1 MAARQMR
8 VSFFLVAIMLTQL
21 IAPFAS
27 SNSSQPGIVIETDA
41 ELDLLSQLGIN
52 PTKSHAE
59 GWYNVEEGVGTIG
72 LLYRDATVTSVEDW
86 LERTN
91 ENVLSGYYILTHAY
105 PVPTEWEGELNEA
118 GIDCFSFIPVNGFH
132 CELNKHSTEQLSS
145 LGVEGIVKLDPTD
158 KMSRGLARI
167 LTGDLSSTSELFYQQ
182 DMVPV
187 NLLLSG
193 KTLPEEI
200 HTMNEIEITYH
211 VGRFATVYIQPSS
224 SAISWLAN
232 QNEIEWLEEEF
243 WYTHTNDEAD
253 AVLKAPD
260 LWSQATMSGINSSW
274 NYVDGT
280 GIIVAVAD
288 SGLDSGTNDS
298 TMHPDFRDHIVDI
311 VSLPMTAGWAT
322 TCGSPANDGAEDID
336 GHGTHVAGSVL
347 GDGTDSSGNIK
358 GMAPEARLYFQS
370 VGSYC
375 ANNPVGERNTLLG
388 IPTNKTDLFR
398 YAAENGSRIHT
409 NSWGSTCLGTCYSE
423 YTTGSMQADIAAR
436 NYRNMTILFSAG
448 NSGTDANSNG
458 EVDFDSLGN
467 PATAKNVFTVGASEN
482 NRPTIT
488 NQWGSMF
495 SPNPFPANPI
505 KNDKAADN
513 ISGMSAFSSRGPVDD
528 GRIKPD
534 IVAPGSFILSTKSRS
549 AGACGWGAYN
559 TSYCYMGG
567 TSMSTPLTAG
577 ATALLLEHLIDNRG
591 HQDPSS
597 ALVKAIFAASAH
609 DMMGQY
615 SDVTNGA
622 GETAPNNH
630 EGWGLVDLRNAL
642 NATFIENESVSTSGN
657 RGWSFNIPASAP
669 DLNIVLS
676 WTDPESTTVASTNL
690 VNDLDLAVKDP
701 SGTWTELSNNL
712 DNLRGLKFAN
722 PAQGTWEV
730 HVNGTNVP
738 RGPQFFALALNQETT
753 LVNLTEDEDLDGV
766 IDDDDDCVSTY
777 GTSTVDRTGCPD
789 SDGDGYSNPD
799 GAWTVNDG
807 ADAFPSESTQWAD
820 QDFDGYGDNAAGFQP
835 DACVVVLGNSTADRF
850 GCLDDDGD
858 GYSNT
863 DPTGINGP
871 VWTVADGADACNS
884 VKAYSNLDRNGCPDE
899 DGDGASD
906 PDPTGING
914 SVWTVTD
921 GADAFLG
928 DSTQWSDGD
937 GDGYGDNPPPATDGD
952 ACNTTHGTSYH
963 DRFGCPD
970 SDTDGYSDPDPTG
983 INGSVWTVADGAD
996 AFPNEPSQWADQDGD
1011 GYGDNASGV
1020 DADNCPTT
1028 FGTSTELG
1036 NLGCSDLDNDG
1047 YADSDDAFPTDSTQ
1061 WNDTDSDG
1069 YGDES
1074 TGTNP
1079 DACPTVAGTSTI
1091 DRYGCPDTDAD
1102 GASDEDLTGTNGP
1115 VWTIADGADI
1125 LPNDAS
1131 QWNDTDDDG
1140 YGDNPSGTD
1149 GDACP
1154 SQFGTSMVDRNGCPD
1169 SDSDGISDPD
1179 ATWTEFHGADAFPSD
1194 PTQSADTDGDGYGD
1208 NASGT
1213 NPDGCPT
1220 QYGDST
1226 IDRIGCPDSDG
1237 DGISDADGL
1246 WNVSQGAD
1254 AFRYDATQ
1262 SADSDGDGYGDNAS
1276 GNYPDACP
1284 SEFGDSWQNSTLGCP
1299 DTDQDGW
1306 ADIQDT
1312 HPDDMTQWSDI
1323 DGDGYGDNPGGTT
1336 PDACPGDDGNST
1348 KGNRYGCVDS
1358 DGDGWDDIIDEL
1370 PGVKH
1375 QWLDQDADGY
1385 GDNATGPQPDSC
1397 PGVPGTSTVD
1407 RYGCVDG
1414 DGDGISD
1421 ENDAFPTDATR
1432 SSDTDGD
1439 GFDDL
1444 EDGCMLNAGNSTID
1458 RFGCT
1463 DSDGDGYSDGD
1474 TQWTTVNGSD
1484 AFPNE
1489 ATQHADQ
1496 DGDGYGDNVVGFE
1509 ADDCPTTPGTSFRD
1523 VFGCAD
1529 EDVDGMSDASDA
1541 FLGEPTQWSDSD
1553 GDGYG
1558 DEENG
1563 TQGDACPS
1571 VAGTSTNDVYGCVDS
1586 DGDGYSDI
1594 NDVWPSDS
1602 TQWYDDDMDGFGD
1615 ESSGTAPDQ
1624 CPDEYGTAF
1633 RGSLIGCPDTDGDGY
1648 ADDDDAFPL
1657 HDSQHLDSDGDG
1669 WGDNQTSG
1677 AHKPDHWPNDQ
1688 NKNAGEASIE
1698 CGPTSI
1704 SIDAVTGSE
1713 FLFNCAVTTS
1723 MSDGFTVHIE
1733 WQSSTSILAETS
1745 SQMMIFT
1752 SETGNTQ
1759 SKIFSGTAL
1768 AEGNYDLV
1776 LTVNEPGAEIPTD
1789 TATIRLNVYNSSK
1802 SSGGDDS
1809 FEWQNVFEM
1818 PVFQIGAAAVLLTFL
1833 FGMLIIRG
1841 KSRRIKDDDERKAQA
1856 AQVLYNRMMA
1866 DRDVVQRRRV
1876 ELGYDATPPP
1886 PGAN

>member
-1 MAARQMR
+1 MGARRMR
-8 VSFFLVAIMLTQL
+8 VSFFLVMVMLTQL
-21 IAPFAS
+21 MAPLAS
-27 SNSSQPGIVIETDA
+27 SNSNKPEIIIETDA
-41 ELDLLSQLGIN
+41 ELDTLGQLGIN

-59 GWYNVEEGVGTIG
+59 GWYSAEEGVGTIG
-72 LLYRDATVTSVEDW
+72 LLYRDATVTPVKDWPERANED
-86 LERTN
+86 
-91 ENVLSGYYILTHAY
+91 VLSGYYILTHTY

-118 GIDCFSFIPVNGFH
+118 GIDCFSFLPVNGFH
-132 CELNKHSTEQLSS
+132 CELNKHSTKQLDS
-145 LGVEGIVKLDPTD
+145 LGVEGIVQLDPTD

-182 DMVPV
+182 EMVPI

-200 HTMNEIEITYH
+200 YSMNEIEITYH
-211 VGRFATVYIQPSS
+211 VGRFATIYIQPSS
-224 SAISWLAN
+224 SAISWLAS

-243 WYTHTNDEAD
+243 EYIHTNDEAD
-253 AVLKAPD
+253 AVLKAHD

-274 NYVDGT
+274 DYVDGT

-311 VSLPMTAGWAT
+311 VSLPMTSARAT
-322 TCGSPANDGAEDID
+322 ACGSPANDGAEDID

-370 VGSYC
+370 VGSWC
-375 ANNPVGERNTLLG
+375 QNNPAGKQNTLNG

-398 YAAENGSRIHT
+398 FAAENGSRVHT
-409 NSWGSTCLGTCYSE
+409 NSWGNTCDGACYSE
-423 YTTGSMQADIAAR
+423 YTIGSLQADIAAR
-436 NYRNMTILFSAG
+436 EYTNMTILFSAG
-448 NSGTDANSNG
+448 NSGADANSNG

-482 NRPTIT
+482 NRPSLNYI
-488 NQWGSMF
+488 WGNSYG
-495 SPNPFPANPI
+495 SPIN
-505 KNDKAADN
+505 NDLRADN
-513 ISGMSAFSSRGPVDD
+513 ISGMAAFSSRGPVDD
-528 GRIKPD
+528 GRLKPD
-534 IVAPGSFILSTKSRS
+534 ISAPGTFILSTKSRS
-549 AGACGWGAYN
+549 TSSVGWLAYN
-559 TSYCYMGG
+559 SSYTYMGG

-597 ALVKAIFAASAH
+597 ALVKAIFATSAH

-615 SDVTNGA
+615 NDVTNGA

-642 NATFIENESVSTSGN
+642 NATFIEDESVSTSEN
-657 RGWSFNIPASAP
+657 RGWSFNIPNSAP

-676 WTDPESTTVASTNL
+676 WTDPESTTAASTNL

-712 DNLRGLKFAN
+712 DNLRGLKFSN
-722 PAQGTWEV
+722 PTQGTWEV

-753 LVNLTEDEDLDGV
+753 LVNLTEDEDFDGV

-777 GTSTVDRTGCPD
+777 GTSTIDRTGCPD
-789 SDGDGYSNPD
+789 TDGDGYSNPD
-799 GAWTVNDG
+799 GVWLVSNG
-807 ADAFPSESTQWAD
+807 ADAFPSEGTQWAD
-820 QDFDGYGDNAAGFQP
+820 QDFDGYGDNGGGFEP
-835 DACVVVLGNSTADRF
+835 DACVSEQGNSTADRF

-858 GYSNT
+858 GYSDP
-863 DPTGINGP
+863 DPTGLHGP
-871 VWTVADGADACNS
+871 VWTVTDGADACNS
-884 VKAYSNLDRNGCPDE
+884 VKAYSNIDRNGCPDE

-906 PDPTGING
+906 PDPAGING

-928 DSTQWSDGD
+928 DATQWKDSDV
-937 GDGYGDNPPPATDGD
+937 DGYGDNPLPATEGD
-952 ACNTTHGTSYH
+952 ACTTKLGTSYQ
-963 DRFGCPD
+963 DRFGCID
-970 SDTDGYSDPDPTG
+970 SDNDGYSDPDLTG
-983 INGSVWTVADGAD
+983 IHGPVWTVADGAD
-996 AFPNEPSQWADQDGD
+996 AFPSELSQWSDQDGD

-1028 FGTSTELG
+1028 FGTSSELG

-1061 WNDTDSDG
+1061 WNDADNDG
-1069 YGDES
+1069 YGDEAA
-1074 TGTNP
+1074 GNNP
-1079 DACPTVAGTSTI
+1079 DACPTVAGTSTS
-1091 DRYGCPDTDAD
+1091 DRFGCPDSDSD
-1102 GASDEDLTGTNGP
+1102 GTSDEDLTGTNGP
-1115 VWTIADGADI
+1115 VWTITDGADI

-1131 QWNDTDDDG
+1131 QQADNDGDG
-1140 YGDNPSGTD
+1140 FGDNPSGTN

-1154 SQFGTSMVDRNGCPD
+1154 GQFGTSTIDRKGCPD
-1169 SDSDGISDPD
+1169 TDSDGISDED
-1179 ATWTEFHGADAFPSD
+1179 SMWTVAQGADAFPSD
-1194 PTQSADTDGDGYGD
+1194 PTQSSDTDGDGYGD
-1208 NASGT
+1208 NASGN

-1220 QYGDST
+1220 QFGSST
-1226 IDRIGCPDSDG
+1226 VDRVGCPDSDG

-1254 AFRYDATQ
+1254 AFRSDATQ
-1262 SADSDGDGYGDNAS
+1262 SEDQDGDGYGDNAS
-1276 GNYPDACP
+1276 GNLPDACP
-1284 SEFGDSWQNSTLGCP
+1284 TESGNSWQNSTLGCP
-1299 DTDQDGW
+1299 DADQDGW
-1306 ADIQDT
+1306 ADIQDS
-1312 HPDDMTQWSDI
+1312 HPDDITQWSDV

-1336 PDACPGDDGNST
+1336 PDACSGTIGNST
-1348 KGNRYGCVDS
+1348 KGNRYGCLDT

-1370 PGVKH
+1370 PNLKH
-1375 QWLDQDADGY
+1375 QWLDQDADGF
-1385 GDNATGPQPDSC
+1385 GDNATGPQPDAC

-1421 ENDAFPTDATR
+1421 ENDAFPSDPTR

-1439 GFDDL
+1439 GYGDL
-1444 EDGCMLNAGNSTID
+1444 EDGCMLITGNSTQD
-1458 RFGCT
+1458 RLGCT

-1474 TQWTTVNGSD
+1474 AEWTIVNGSD
-1484 AFPNE
+1484 AFPLE
-1489 ATQHADQ
+1489 STQHADQ
-1496 DGDGYGDNVVGFE
+1496 DGDGFGDNVVGFQ

-1529 EDVDGMSDASDA
+1529 EDTDGMSDTNDA
-1541 FLGEPTQWSDSD
+1541 FLGESTQWNDTD

-1558 DEENG
+1558 DELNG
-1563 TQGDACPS
+1563 TQGDACPE
-1571 VAGTSTNDVYGCVDS
+1571 VVGTSTNDVYGCIDT
-1586 DGDGYSDI
+1586 DGDGYSDL
-1594 NDVWPSDS
+1594 NDVWPNDN

-1624 CPDEYGTAF
+1624 CPNEYGTAF

-1648 ADDDDAFPL
+1648 ADDEDAFPL
-1657 HDSQHLDSDGDG
+1657 QASQHLDTDGDG
-1669 WGDNQTSG
+1669 WGDNETSG
-1677 AHKPDHWPNDQ
+1677 AHKPDHWPNDPS
-1688 NKNAGEASIE
+1688 KNAGEASMT
-1698 CGPTSI
+1698 CSPAKI
-1704 SIDAVTGSE
+1704 SIDAVTGSK
-1713 FLFNCAVTTS
+1713 FIFTCSVTTS
-1723 MSDGFTVHIE
+1723 MSNGFTARVD
-1733 WQSSTSILAETS
+1733 WQSSTTIEAETS
-1745 SQMMIFT
+1745 SQTMIFT
-1752 SETGNTQ
+1752 TESGATQ
-1759 SKIFSGTAL
+1759 SKIFTGTAS
-1768 AEGNYDLV
+1768 AEGNFNLI
-1776 LTVNEPGAEIPTD
+1776 LTVTEPGAEIAMD
-1789 TATIRLNVYNSSK
+1789 TVNIRLNVFNSSK
-1802 SSGGDDS
+1802 SSGDADS
-1809 FEWQNVFEM
+1809 FGWDDVTSM
-1818 PVFQIGAAAVLLTFL
+1818 PLFQISAAAILMAFL

-1841 KSRRIKDDDERKAQA
+1841 KSRRIKDNEERKEQA

-1876 ELGYDATPPP
+1876 ELGYDAVPPP
-1886 PGAN
+1886 PGLN